1 MVIGLAW
8 RLAIFGMLSPTRC
21 SFPVHAYTCTPL
33 HPHPSFSV
41 RKSVVIFSRLII
53 GIAFICTWN
62 IGYAWADSL
71 ESALMPGQVIQ
82 GHAQWEEDC
91 AKCHK
96 RFDKAAQTRLARIA
110 TNHAGSLQCCKVAA
124 RDGQGYL

>member
-1 MVIGLAW
+1 MFAPSTS
-8 RLAIFGMLSPTRC
+8 RQ
-21 SFPVHAYTCTPL
+21 
-33 HPHPSFSV
+33 SFS
-41 RKSVVIFSRLII
+41 RNKSEVIFRRLII
-53 GIAFICTWN
+53 GIALIYNWN

-124 RDGQGYL
+124 RDGHGYL